1 MADIKISQLP
11 AATTPLSGSEQI
23 PLVQGSVTKR
33 ATVADISPSQ
43 TLQTVTTNGATTTVN
58 SNFNGAN
65 IGTFSSVPAVTST
78 GTTVGFANSTNAAV
92 LVVDAWRGTS
102 NNNIN
107 LGASGYNW
115 NNVYGTTFN
124 VGSGTANMTASGN
137 NLVLNAVAA
146 AVAGIGF
153 APATTNLYYLG
164 GSTLKWKSLYLSDG
178 DINWN
183 TYAIPAPTGSVV
195 TFLRN
200 DGTWATPAS
209 SGTVTSV
216 ATGTGLTGGPITT
229 TGTVALANT
238 AVTAGSYT
246 AANITVDAQ
255 GRLTAAASGSS
266 GTVTSVSVVTANGL
280 AGTVATS
287 TSTPAITLTTS
298 VTGVLKGDGTA
309 ISAATAGTD
318 YIVPGGAL
326 GTPSSG
332 TLTNTTGLPLTTGVT
347 GILPIANGGSGT
359 ATPSIVAGTNVT
371 VSGTWPNQTV
381 NSTASSS
388 GTVTSV
394 AATVPSVFS
403 ISGSPIT
410 TSGTLA
416 ITYSGTA
423 LPVANGGTGVT
434 TSTGTGNVVLST
446 SPTLV
451 TPLLGTPT
459 SGVATNLTGLPLTTG
474 VTGTLP
480 VANGGTGITTPSIV
494 AGTNVTVSGTW
505 PNQTI
510 NSTASGTGDVVGPAS
525 ATDNAITR
533 FDLTT
538 GKLIQNSLVTV
549 ADDGAITAPQVGSM
563 IPFYYANQA
572 AFPAA
577 STSHG
582 ALAHSHADG
591 AMFFAHGAVW
601 VRMLD
606 NGGPLGTPASGT
618 ATNITGLP
626 LSTGVTGTLP
636 VVNGGTGTTTPSIV
650 AGTNVTVSGTWPN
663 QTVNSTASGS
673 GTVTS
678 VAATVPS
685 VFSIS
690 GSPITT
696 SGTLAI
702 TYSGTALP
710 VANGGTGVTTSTGTG
725 DNVLS
730 TSPTLVTP
738 ILGTPT
744 SGTLTNATGLPLS
757 TGVTGNLPVTNL
769 NSGTSASSST
779 FWRGDGVWATV
790 SGGGATPIVENENT
804 ISANRTIT
812 VGSNGISV
820 GYMTINTGVSVTVQ
834 PNQRWVVL

>member
-1 MADIKISQLP
+1 MAKITFESALGGVADLVGPATATTVTLNLP
-11 AATTPLSGSEQI
+11 ATSGNI
-23 PLVQGSVTKR
+23 VGTGSTGV
-33 ATVADISPSQ
+33 
-43 TLQTVTTNGATTTVN
+43 VTTAMISGQIAVAQ
-58 SNFNGAN
+58 G
-65 IGTFSSVPAVTST
+65 GTGVATST
-78 GTTVGFANSTNAAV
+78 GTGSVVLNTSPTLITPALGTPASGVLTNATGLPLTTAV
-92 LVVDAWRGTS
+92 TGILPVANG
-102 NNNIN
+102 
-107 LGASGYNW
+107 
-115 NNVYGTTFN
+115 
-124 VGSGTANMTASGN
+124 GSGIATPAIVAGTNVTVSGSWPNQTINSTASG
-137 NLVLNAVAA
+137 
-146 AVAGIGF
+146 
-153 APATTNLYYLG
+153 
-164 GSTLKWKSLYLSDG
+164 
-178 DINWN
+178 
-183 TYAIPAPTGSVV
+183 
-195 TFLRN
+195 
-200 DGTWATPAS
+200 

-255 GRLTAAASGSS
+255 GRLTAAASGSA
-266 GTVTSVSVVTANGL
+266 GTVTSVSVVSANGL
-280 AGTVATS
+280 AGTVATA
-287 TSTPAITLTTS
+287 TSTPSITLSTS
-298 VTGVLKGDGTA
+298 ITGVLKGNGTA

-318 YIVPGGAL
+318 YLAPSGAL
-326 GTPSSG
+326 GTPASG
-332 TLTNTTGLPLTTGVT
+332 TLTNT
-347 GILPIANGGSGT
+347 
-359 ATPSIVAGTNVT
+359 
-371 VSGTWPNQTV
+371 
-381 NSTASSS
+381 
-388 GTVTSV
+388 
-394 AATVPSVFS
+394 
-403 ISGSPIT
+403 
-410 TSGTLA
+410 
-416 ITYSGTA
+416 
-423 LPVANGGTGVT
+423 
-434 TSTGTGNVVLST
+434 
-446 SPTLV
+446 
-451 TPLLGTPT
+451 
-459 SGVATNLTGLPLTTG
+459 TGLPLTTG

-480 VANGGTGITTPSIV
+480 VANGGTGTTTPSIV

-525 ATDNAITR
+525 ATDNAISR

-538 GKLIQNSLVTV
+538 GKIIQNSLVTV

-582 ALAHSHADG
+582 AVAHSHADG
-591 AMFFAHGAVW
+591 AMFFAHGGVW

-636 VVNGGTGTTTPSIV
+636 VANGGTGTTTPSIV
-650 AGTNVTVSGTWPN
+650 AGTNVTVSGTWPNQTINSTASSSGTVTSVDVSGGTTGLTTSGGPITTSGTVTLAGTLAVANGGTGTTTPSIVAGTNVTVTGTWPN

-710 VANGGTGVTTSTGTG
+710 VVNGGTGVTTSTGTG
-725 DNVLS
+725 DTVLS

-744 SGTLTNATGLPLS
+744 SGTLTNATGLPLT

-812 VGSNGISV
+812 VGSNGMSV
-820 GYMTINTGVSVTVQ
+820 GYMTVNTGVSVTVQ
-834 PNQRWVVL
+834 PNQRWVIL

>member
-1 MADIKISQLP
+1 MGKITFESALGGVADLVGPATATTVTLNLP
-11 AATTPLSGSEQI
+11 ATSGNI
-23 PLVQGSVTKR
+23 VGTGSTGV
-33 ATVADISPSQ
+33 
-43 TLQTVTTNGATTTVN
+43 VTTAMISGQIAVAQ
-58 SNFNGAN
+58 G
-65 IGTFSSVPAVTST
+65 GTGVATST
-78 GTTVGFANSTNAAV
+78 GTGSVVLNTSPTLITPALGTPASGVLTNATGLPLTTAV
-92 LVVDAWRGTS
+92 TGILPVANG
-102 NNNIN
+102 
-107 LGASGYNW
+107 
-115 NNVYGTTFN
+115 
-124 VGSGTANMTASGN
+124 GSGTATPAIVAGTNVTVSGSWPNQTVNATASG
-137 NLVLNAVAA
+137 
-146 AVAGIGF
+146 
-153 APATTNLYYLG
+153 
-164 GSTLKWKSLYLSDG
+164 
-178 DINWN
+178 
-183 TYAIPAPTGSVV
+183 
-195 TFLRN
+195 
-200 DGTWATPAS
+200 

-255 GRLTAAASGSS
+255 GRLTAAANGSA
-266 GTVTSVSVVTANGL
+266 GTVTSVSVVSANGL
-280 AGTVATS
+280 AGTVATA
-287 TSTPAITLTTS
+287 TTTPVITLSTS
-298 VTGVLKGDGTA
+298 VTGVLKGNGTE

-318 YIVPGGAL
+318 YLAPGGAL
-326 GTPSSG
+326 GTPASG
-332 TLTNTTGLPLTTGVT
+332 TLTNT
-347 GILPIANGGSGT
+347 
-359 ATPSIVAGTNVT
+359 
-371 VSGTWPNQTV
+371 
-381 NSTASSS
+381 
-388 GTVTSV
+388 
-394 AATVPSVFS
+394 
-403 ISGSPIT
+403 
-410 TSGTLA
+410 
-416 ITYSGTA
+416 
-423 LPVANGGTGVT
+423 
-434 TSTGTGNVVLST
+434 
-446 SPTLV
+446 
-451 TPLLGTPT
+451 
-459 SGVATNLTGLPLTTG
+459 TGLPLTTG

-480 VANGGTGITTPSIV
+480 VANGGSGTTTPSIV

-572 AFPAA
+572 GFPSA

-591 AMFFAHGAVW
+591 AMYFAHGGVW

-636 VVNGGTGTTTPSIV
+636 VANGGTGTTTPSIV

-663 QTVNSTASGS
+663 QTINAAGVGL

-710 VANGGTGVTTSTGTG
+710 VVNGGTGVTTSTGTG

-744 SGTLTNATGLPLS
+744 SGTLTNATGLPLT

-769 NSGTSASSST
+769 NSGTSASAST
-779 FWRGDGVWATV
+779 FWRGDATWATV

-812 VGSNGISV
+812 VGSNGMSV
-820 GYMTINTGVSVTVQ
+820 GYMTVNTGVSVTVQ

>member
-1 MADIKISQLP
+1 MGKITFESSLGGVADLVGPATATTVTLNLP
-11 AATTPLSGSEQI
+11 ATSGNI
-23 PLVQGSVTKR
+23 VGTGSTGV
-33 ATVADISPSQ
+33 
-43 TLQTVTTNGATTTVN
+43 VTTAMISGQIAVAQ
-58 SNFNGAN
+58 G
-65 IGTFSSVPAVTST
+65 GTGVATST
-78 GTTVGFANSTNAAV
+78 GTGSVVLNTSPTLITPALGTPASGILTNATGLPLTTAV
-92 LVVDAWRGTS
+92 TGILPVANG
-102 NNNIN
+102 
-107 LGASGYNW
+107 
-115 NNVYGTTFN
+115 
-124 VGSGTANMTASGN
+124 GSGTATPAIVAGTNVTVSGTWPNQTINSTASG
-137 NLVLNAVAA
+137 
-146 AVAGIGF
+146 
-153 APATTNLYYLG
+153 
-164 GSTLKWKSLYLSDG
+164 
-178 DINWN
+178 
-183 TYAIPAPTGSVV
+183 
-195 TFLRN
+195 
-200 DGTWATPAS
+200 

-229 TGTVALANT
+229 SGTVALANT

-255 GRLTAAASGSS
+255 GRLTAAANGSAGG
-266 GTVTSVSVVTANGL
+266 GTVTSVSLVSANGL
-280 AGTVATS
+280 AGTVATA
-287 TSTPAITLTTS
+287 TSTPAITLSTS
-298 VTGVLKGDGTA
+298 VTGVLKGNGTA

-318 YIVPGGAL
+318 YLAPGGAL
-326 GTPSSG
+326 GTPASG
-332 TLTNTTGLPLTTGVT
+332 TLTNT
-347 GILPIANGGSGT
+347 
-359 ATPSIVAGTNVT
+359 
-371 VSGTWPNQTV
+371 
-381 NSTASSS
+381 
-388 GTVTSV
+388 
-394 AATVPSVFS
+394 
-403 ISGSPIT
+403 
-410 TSGTLA
+410 
-416 ITYSGTA
+416 
-423 LPVANGGTGVT
+423 
-434 TSTGTGNVVLST
+434 
-446 SPTLV
+446 
-451 TPLLGTPT
+451 
-459 SGVATNLTGLPLTTG
+459 TGLPLTTG

-480 VANGGTGITTPSIV
+480 VANGGTGTTTPSLV

-538 GKLIQNSLVTV
+538 GKFIQNSLVTV

-591 AMFFAHGAVW
+591 AMYFAHGGVW

-636 VVNGGTGTTTPSIV
+636 V
-650 AGTNVTVSGTWPN
+650 
-663 QTVNSTASGS
+663 
-673 GTVTS
+673 
-678 VAATVPS
+678 
-685 VFSIS
+685 
-690 GSPITT
+690 
-696 SGTLAI
+696 L
-702 TYSGTALP
+702 
-710 VANGGTGVTTSTGTG
+710 NGGTGVTTSTGTG
-725 DNVLS
+725 NTVLS

-769 NSGTSASSST
+769 NSGTSASAST

-812 VGSNGISV
+812 VGSNGMSV
-820 GYMTINTGVSVTVQ
+820 GYMTLNTSASVTVQ
-834 PNQRWVVL
+834 QNQRWIVF

>member
-1 MADIKISQLP
+1 MGKITFESALGGVADLVGPATATTVTLNLP
-11 AATTPLSGSEQI
+11 ATSGNI
-23 PLVQGSVTKR
+23 VGTGSTGV
-33 ATVADISPSQ
+33 
-43 TLQTVTTNGATTTVN
+43 VTTAMISGQIAVAQ
-58 SNFNGAN
+58 G
-65 IGTFSSVPAVTST
+65 GTGVATST
-78 GTTVGFANSTNAAV
+78 GTGSVVLNTSPTLITPALGTPASGVLTNATGLPLTTAV
-92 LVVDAWRGTS
+92 TGILPIANG
-102 NNNIN
+102 
-107 LGASGYNW
+107 
-115 NNVYGTTFN
+115 
-124 VGSGTANMTASGN
+124 GSGTATPAIVAGTNVTVSGTWPNQTVNATASG
-137 NLVLNAVAA
+137 
-146 AVAGIGF
+146 
-153 APATTNLYYLG
+153 
-164 GSTLKWKSLYLSDG
+164 
-178 DINWN
+178 
-183 TYAIPAPTGSVV
+183 
-195 TFLRN
+195 
-200 DGTWATPAS
+200 
-209 SGTVTSV
+209 
-216 ATGTGLTGGPITT
+216 
-229 TGTVALANT
+229 
-238 AVTAGSYT
+238 
-246 AANITVDAQ
+246 
-255 GRLTAAASGSS
+255 S
-266 GTVTSVSVVTANGL
+266 GTVTSVSVVSANGL
-280 AGTVATS
+280 AGTVATA
-287 TSTPAITLTTS
+287 TSTPAITLSTS
-298 VTGVLKGDGTA
+298 ITGVLKGNGTA

-318 YIVPGGAL
+318 YLAPGGAL
-326 GTPSSG
+326 GTPASG

-347 GILPIANGGSGT
+347 GTLPIANGGTGT
-359 ATPSIVAGTNVT
+359 TTPSIVAGTNVT

-381 NSTASSS
+381 NSTAS
-388 GTVTSV
+388 
-394 AATVPSVFS
+394 
-403 ISGSPIT
+403 
-410 TSGTLA
+410 
-416 ITYSGTA
+416 
-423 LPVANGGTGVT
+423 
-434 TSTGTGNVVLST
+434 
-446 SPTLV
+446 
-451 TPLLGTPT
+451 
-459 SGVATNLTGLPLTTG
+459 
-474 VTGTLP
+474 
-480 VANGGTGITTPSIV
+480 
-494 AGTNVTVSGTW
+494 
-505 PNQTI
+505 
-510 NSTASGTGDVVGPAS
+510 GTGDVVGPAS

-533 FDLTT
+533 FDTTT

-582 ALAHSHADG
+582 AVAHSHADG
-591 AMFFAHGAVW
+591 AMFFAHGGVW

-636 VVNGGTGTTTPSIV
+636 VANGGTGTTTPSIV

-663 QTVNSTASGS
+663 QTINSTASGS

-710 VANGGTGVTTSTGTG
+710 VVNGGTGVTTSTGTG
-725 DNVLS
+725 DTVLS

-744 SGTLTNATGLPLS
+744 SGTLTNATGLPLT

-812 VGSNGISV
+812 VGSNGMSV
-820 GYMTINTGVSVTVQ
+820 GYMTVNTGVSVTVQ
-834 PNQRWVVL
+834 PNQRWAVL

>member
-1 MADIKISQLP
+1 MGKNTFESALGGVADLVGPATATTVTLNLP
-11 AATTPLSGSEQI
+11 ATSGNI
-23 PLVQGSVTKR
+23 VGTGSTGV
-33 ATVADISPSQ
+33 
-43 TLQTVTTNGATTTVN
+43 VTTAMISGQIAVAQ
-58 SNFNGAN
+58 G
-65 IGTFSSVPAVTST
+65 GTGVATST
-78 GTTVGFANSTNAAV
+78 GTGSVVLNTSPTLITPALGTPASGVLTNATGLPLTTAV
-92 LVVDAWRGTS
+92 TGILPVANG
-102 NNNIN
+102 
-107 LGASGYNW
+107 
-115 NNVYGTTFN
+115 
-124 VGSGTANMTASGN
+124 GSGTATPAIVAGTNVTVSGSWPNQTINSTASG
-137 NLVLNAVAA
+137 
-146 AVAGIGF
+146 
-153 APATTNLYYLG
+153 
-164 GSTLKWKSLYLSDG
+164 
-178 DINWN
+178 
-183 TYAIPAPTGSVV
+183 
-195 TFLRN
+195 
-200 DGTWATPAS
+200 

-229 TGTVALANT
+229 SGTVALANT
-238 AVTAGSYT
+238 AVTAGTYT
-246 AANITVDAQ
+246 AANITVDSQ
-255 GRLTAAASGSS
+255 GRLTAAANGSA
-266 GTVTSVSVVTANGL
+266 GTVTSVSVVSANGL
-280 AGTVATS
+280 AGTVATA
-287 TSTPAITLTTS
+287 TSTPAITLSTS
-298 VTGVLKGDGTA
+298 VTGVLKGNGTA

-318 YIVPGGAL
+318 YLAPGGAL
-326 GTPSSG
+326 GTPASG
-332 TLTNTTGLPLTTGVT
+332 TLTNT
-347 GILPIANGGSGT
+347 
-359 ATPSIVAGTNVT
+359 
-371 VSGTWPNQTV
+371 
-381 NSTASSS
+381 
-388 GTVTSV
+388 
-394 AATVPSVFS
+394 
-403 ISGSPIT
+403 
-410 TSGTLA
+410 
-416 ITYSGTA
+416 
-423 LPVANGGTGVT
+423 
-434 TSTGTGNVVLST
+434 
-446 SPTLV
+446 
-451 TPLLGTPT
+451 
-459 SGVATNLTGLPLTTG
+459 TGLPLTTG

-480 VANGGTGITTPSIV
+480 VANGGTGTTTPSIV

-510 NSTASGTGDVVGPAS
+510 NSSGTGDVVGPAS
-525 ATDNAITR
+525 ATDNAIAR

-563 IPFYYANQA
+563 IPFYYSNQA

-591 AMFFAHGAVW
+591 AMFFAHGGVW

-606 NGGPLGTPASGT
+606 TGGPLGTPASGT

-636 VVNGGTGTTTPSIV
+636 VANGGTGTTTPSIVGGTNVTVSGTWPNQTINSTASSSGTVTSVDVSGGTTGLTTSGGPITTSGTVTLAGTLAVANGGTGTTTPSIV
-650 AGTNVTVSGTWPN
+650 AGTNVTVTGTWPN

-710 VANGGTGVTTSTGTG
+710 IVNGGTGVTTSTGTG
-725 DNVLS
+725 NTVLS

-744 SGTLTNATGLPLS
+744 SGTLTNATGLPLT

-769 NSGTSASSST
+769 NAGTSASSST

-812 VGSNGISV
+812 VGSNGMSV
-820 GYMTINTGVSVTVQ
+820 GYMTVNTGVSVTVQ

>member
-1 MADIKISQLP
+1 MGKITFESALGGVADLVGPATATTVTLNLP
-11 AATTPLSGSEQI
+11 ATSGNI
-23 PLVQGSVTKR
+23 VGTGSTGV
-33 ATVADISPSQ
+33 
-43 TLQTVTTNGATTTVN
+43 VTTAMISGQIAVAQ
-58 SNFNGAN
+58 G
-65 IGTFSSVPAVTST
+65 GTGVATST
-78 GTTVGFANSTNAAV
+78 GTGSVVLNTSPTLITPALGTPASGVLTNATGLPLTTAV
-92 LVVDAWRGTS
+92 TGILPVANG
-102 NNNIN
+102 
-107 LGASGYNW
+107 
-115 NNVYGTTFN
+115 
-124 VGSGTANMTASGN
+124 GSGTATPAIVAGTNVTVSGSWPNQTVNATASG
-137 NLVLNAVAA
+137 
-146 AVAGIGF
+146 
-153 APATTNLYYLG
+153 
-164 GSTLKWKSLYLSDG
+164 
-178 DINWN
+178 
-183 TYAIPAPTGSVV
+183 
-195 TFLRN
+195 
-200 DGTWATPAS
+200 

-229 TGTVALANT
+229 SGTVALANT
-238 AVTAGSYT
+238 AVIAGSYT

-255 GRLTAAASGSS
+255 GRLTAAASGSAGG
-266 GTVTSVSVVTANGL
+266 GTVTSVSVVSANGL
-280 AGTVATS
+280 AGTVATA
-287 TSTPAITLTTS
+287 TSTPAITLSTS
-298 VTGVLKGDGTA
+298 VTGVLKGNGTA
-309 ISAATAGTD
+309 ISAAIAGTD
-318 YIVPGGAL
+318 YLAPGGAL
-326 GTPSSG
+326 GTPASG
-332 TLTNTTGLPLTTGVT
+332 TLTNT
-347 GILPIANGGSGT
+347 
-359 ATPSIVAGTNVT
+359 
-371 VSGTWPNQTV
+371 
-381 NSTASSS
+381 
-388 GTVTSV
+388 
-394 AATVPSVFS
+394 
-403 ISGSPIT
+403 
-410 TSGTLA
+410 
-416 ITYSGTA
+416 
-423 LPVANGGTGVT
+423 
-434 TSTGTGNVVLST
+434 
-446 SPTLV
+446 
-451 TPLLGTPT
+451 
-459 SGVATNLTGLPLTTG
+459 TGLPLTTG

-480 VANGGTGITTPSIV
+480 VANGGTGTTTPSIV

-525 ATDNAITR
+525 ATDNAISR
-533 FDLTT
+533 FDTTT

-582 ALAHSHADG
+582 AVAHSHADG
-591 AMFFAHGAVW
+591 AMFFAHGGVW

-650 AGTNVTVSGTWPN
+650 AGTNITVTGTWPN

-710 VANGGTGVTTSTGTG
+710 VVNGGTGVTTSTGTG
-725 DNVLS
+725 DTVLS

-744 SGTLTNATGLPLS
+744 SGTLTNATGLPLT

-812 VGSNGISV
+812 VGSNGMSV
-820 GYMTINTGVSVTVQ
+820 GYMTVNTGVSVTVQ
-834 PNQRWVVL
+834 PNQRWAVL

>member
-1 MADIKISQLP
+1 MGKITFESSLGGVADLVGP
-11 AATTPLSGSEQI
+11 ATATTVTLNLPSTSGSI
-23 PLVQGSVTKR
+23 VGTGSTGV
-33 ATVADISPSQ
+33 
-43 TLQTVTTNGATTTVN
+43 VTTAMISGQIAVAQ
-58 SNFNGAN
+58 G
-65 IGTFSSVPAVTST
+65 GTGVATST
-78 GTTVGFANSTNAAV
+78 GTGSVVLNTSPTLVTPALGTPASGVLTNATGLPLTTAV
-92 LVVDAWRGTS
+92 TGILPIANG
-102 NNNIN
+102 
-107 LGASGYNW
+107 
-115 NNVYGTTFN
+115 
-124 VGSGTANMTASGN
+124 GSGTATPAIVAGTNVTVSGSWPNQTVNATASG
-137 NLVLNAVAA
+137 
-146 AVAGIGF
+146 
-153 APATTNLYYLG
+153 
-164 GSTLKWKSLYLSDG
+164 
-178 DINWN
+178 
-183 TYAIPAPTGSVV
+183 
-195 TFLRN
+195 
-200 DGTWATPAS
+200 

-229 TGTVALANT
+229 SGTVALANT
-238 AVTAGSYT
+238 AVTAGTYT

-255 GRLTAAASGSS
+255 GRLTAAASGSA
-266 GTVTSVSVVTANGL
+266 GTVTSVSVVSANGL
-280 AGTVATS
+280 AGTVATA
-287 TSTPAITLTTS
+287 TSTPAITLSTS
-298 VTGVLKGDGTA
+298 ITGVLKGNGTA

-318 YIVPGGAL
+318 YLAPGGAL
-326 GTPSSG
+326 GTPASG
-332 TLTNTTGLPLTTGVT
+332 TLTNT
-347 GILPIANGGSGT
+347 
-359 ATPSIVAGTNVT
+359 
-371 VSGTWPNQTV
+371 
-381 NSTASSS
+381 
-388 GTVTSV
+388 
-394 AATVPSVFS
+394 
-403 ISGSPIT
+403 
-410 TSGTLA
+410 
-416 ITYSGTA
+416 
-423 LPVANGGTGVT
+423 
-434 TSTGTGNVVLST
+434 
-446 SPTLV
+446 
-451 TPLLGTPT
+451 
-459 SGVATNLTGLPLTTG
+459 TGLPLTTG

-480 VANGGTGITTPSIV
+480 VANGGTGTTTPSLV

-505 PNQTI
+505 PNQTV

-591 AMFFAHGAVW
+591 AMFFAHGGVW

-636 VVNGGTGTTTPSIV
+636 VANGGTGTTTPSIV

-710 VANGGTGVTTSTGTG
+710 VVNGGTGVTTSTGTG

-769 NSGTSASSST
+769 NSGTSASAST
-779 FWRGDGVWATV
+779 FWRGDATWATV

-812 VGSNGISV
+812 VGSNGMSV
-820 GYMTINTGVSVTVQ
+820 GYMTVNTGVSVTVQ
-834 PNQRWVVL
+834 PNQRWIVL

>member
-1 MADIKISQLP
+1 MGKITFESALGGTADLVGPATATTVTLNLP
-11 AATTPLSGSEQI
+11 ATSGNIVGTGSTGVVTSAMISGQI
-23 PLVQGSVTKR
+23 AVAQGGTG
-33 ATVADISPSQ
+33 VA
-43 TLQTVTTNGATTTVN
+43 
-58 SNFNGAN
+58 
-65 IGTFSSVPAVTST
+65 TST
-78 GTTVGFANSTNAAV
+78 GTGSVVLNTSPTLITPALGTPASGVLTNATGLPLTTAV
-92 LVVDAWRGTS
+92 TGILPVANG
-102 NNNIN
+102 
-107 LGASGYNW
+107 
-115 NNVYGTTFN
+115 
-124 VGSGTANMTASGN
+124 GSGTATPAIVAGTNVTVSGAWPNQTINSTASG
-137 NLVLNAVAA
+137 
-146 AVAGIGF
+146 
-153 APATTNLYYLG
+153 
-164 GSTLKWKSLYLSDG
+164 
-178 DINWN
+178 
-183 TYAIPAPTGSVV
+183 
-195 TFLRN
+195 
-200 DGTWATPAS
+200 

-229 TGTVALANT
+229 SGTVALANT
-238 AVTAGSYT
+238 AVTAGTYT

-255 GRLTAAASGSS
+255 GRLTAAASGSA
-266 GTVTSVSVVTANGL
+266 GTVTSVSVVSANGL
-280 AGTVATS
+280 AGTVATA
-287 TSTPAITLTTS
+287 TSTPAITLSTS
-298 VTGVLKGDGTA
+298 ITGVLKGNGTA

-318 YIVPGGAL
+318 YLAPGGAL
-326 GTPSSG
+326 GTPASG
-332 TLTNTTGLPLTTGVT
+332 TLTNT
-347 GILPIANGGSGT
+347 
-359 ATPSIVAGTNVT
+359 
-371 VSGTWPNQTV
+371 
-381 NSTASSS
+381 
-388 GTVTSV
+388 
-394 AATVPSVFS
+394 
-403 ISGSPIT
+403 
-410 TSGTLA
+410 
-416 ITYSGTA
+416 
-423 LPVANGGTGVT
+423 
-434 TSTGTGNVVLST
+434 
-446 SPTLV
+446 
-451 TPLLGTPT
+451 
-459 SGVATNLTGLPLTTG
+459 TGLPLTTG

-480 VANGGTGITTPSIV
+480 VANGGSGTTTPSIV

-533 FDLTT
+533 FDLAT

-549 ADDGAITAPQVGSM
+549 GDDGAITAPQVGSM

-582 ALAHSHADG
+582 AVAHSHADG
-591 AMFFAHGAVW
+591 AMYFAHGGVW

-606 NGGPLGTPASGT
+606 TGGPLGTPASGT

-636 VVNGGTGTTTPSIV
+636 VANGGTGTTTPSIV
-650 AGTNVTVSGTWPN
+650 AGTNVTVSGTWPNQTINSTASSSGTVTSVDVSGGTTGLTTSGGPITTSGTVTLAGTLAVANGGTGTTTPSIVAGTNVTVTGTWPN

-710 VANGGTGVTTSTGTG
+710 VVNGGTGVTTSTGTG

-730 TSPTLVTP
+730 TSPTLITP

-744 SGTLTNATGLPLS
+744 SGTLTNATGLPLT

-812 VGSNGISV
+812 VGSNGMSV
-820 GYMTINTGVSVTVQ
+820 GYMTVNTGVSVTVQ
-834 PNQRWVVL
+834 PNQRWAVL

>member
-1 MADIKISQLP
+1 MAKITFESALGGVADLVGPATATTVTLNLP
-11 AATTPLSGSEQI
+11 ATSGNI
-23 PLVQGSVTKR
+23 VGTGSTGV
-33 ATVADISPSQ
+33 
-43 TLQTVTTNGATTTVN
+43 VTTAMISGQIAVAQ
-58 SNFNGAN
+58 G
-65 IGTFSSVPAVTST
+65 GTGVATST
-78 GTTVGFANSTNAAV
+78 GTGSVVLNTSPTLITPALGTPASGVLTNATGLPLTTAV
-92 LVVDAWRGTS
+92 TGILPVANG
-102 NNNIN
+102 
-107 LGASGYNW
+107 
-115 NNVYGTTFN
+115 
-124 VGSGTANMTASGN
+124 GSGTATPAIVAGTNVTVSGSWPNQTINSTASG
-137 NLVLNAVAA
+137 
-146 AVAGIGF
+146 
-153 APATTNLYYLG
+153 
-164 GSTLKWKSLYLSDG
+164 
-178 DINWN
+178 
-183 TYAIPAPTGSVV
+183 
-195 TFLRN
+195 
-200 DGTWATPAS
+200 

-255 GRLTAAASGSS
+255 GRLTAAASGSA
-266 GTVTSVSVVTANGL
+266 GTVTSVSVVSANGL
-280 AGTVATS
+280 AGTVATA
-287 TSTPAITLTTS
+287 TSTPSITLSTS
-298 VTGVLKGDGTA
+298 ITGVLKGNGTA

-318 YIVPGGAL
+318 YLAPSGAL
-326 GTPSSG
+326 GTPASG
-332 TLTNTTGLPLTTGVT
+332 TLTNT
-347 GILPIANGGSGT
+347 
-359 ATPSIVAGTNVT
+359 
-371 VSGTWPNQTV
+371 
-381 NSTASSS
+381 
-388 GTVTSV
+388 
-394 AATVPSVFS
+394 
-403 ISGSPIT
+403 
-410 TSGTLA
+410 
-416 ITYSGTA
+416 
-423 LPVANGGTGVT
+423 
-434 TSTGTGNVVLST
+434 
-446 SPTLV
+446 
-451 TPLLGTPT
+451 
-459 SGVATNLTGLPLTTG
+459 TGLPLTTG

-480 VANGGTGITTPSIV
+480 VANGGTGTTTPSIV

-525 ATDNAITR
+525 ATDNAISR

-538 GKLIQNSLVTV
+538 GKIIQNSLVTV

-582 ALAHSHADG
+582 AVAHSHADG
-591 AMFFAHGAVW
+591 AMFFAHGGVW

-636 VVNGGTGTTTPSIV
+636 VANGGTGTTTPSIV
-650 AGTNVTVSGTWPN
+650 AGTNVTVSGTWPNQTINSTASSSGTVTSVDVSGGTTGLTTSGGPITTSGTVTLAGTLAVANGGTGTTTPSIVAGTNVTVTGTWPN

-710 VANGGTGVTTSTGTG
+710 VVNGGTGVTTSTGTG
-725 DNVLS
+725 DTVLS

-744 SGTLTNATGLPLS
+744 SGTLTNATGLPLT

-812 VGSNGISV
+812 VGSNGMSV
-820 GYMTINTGVSVTVQ
+820 GYMTVNTGVSVTVQ
-834 PNQRWVVL
+834 PNQRWVIL

>member
-1 MADIKISQLP
+1 MGKITFESSLGGVADLVGP
-11 AATTPLSGSEQI
+11 ATATTVTLNLPSTSGSI
-23 PLVQGSVTKR
+23 VGTGSTGV
-33 ATVADISPSQ
+33 
-43 TLQTVTTNGATTTVN
+43 VTTAMISGQIAVAQ
-58 SNFNGAN
+58 G
-65 IGTFSSVPAVTST
+65 GTGVATST
-78 GTTVGFANSTNAAV
+78 GTGSVVLNTSPTLVTPALGTPASGVLTNATGLPLTTAV
-92 LVVDAWRGTS
+92 TGILPVANG
-102 NNNIN
+102 
-107 LGASGYNW
+107 
-115 NNVYGTTFN
+115 
-124 VGSGTANMTASGN
+124 GSGTATPAIVAGTNVTVSGTWPNQTVNATASG
-137 NLVLNAVAA
+137 
-146 AVAGIGF
+146 
-153 APATTNLYYLG
+153 
-164 GSTLKWKSLYLSDG
+164 
-178 DINWN
+178 
-183 TYAIPAPTGSVV
+183 
-195 TFLRN
+195 
-200 DGTWATPAS
+200 

-255 GRLTAAASGSS
+255 GRLTAAASGSA
-266 GTVTSVSVVTANGL
+266 GTVTSVSVVSANGL
-280 AGTVATS
+280 AGTVATA
-287 TSTPAITLTTS
+287 TSTPAITLSTS
-298 VTGVLKGDGTA
+298 VTGLLKGNGTA

-318 YIVPGGAL
+318 YLAPGGAL
-326 GTPSSG
+326 GTPASG
-332 TLTNTTGLPLTTGVT
+332 TLTNT
-347 GILPIANGGSGT
+347 
-359 ATPSIVAGTNVT
+359 
-371 VSGTWPNQTV
+371 
-381 NSTASSS
+381 
-388 GTVTSV
+388 
-394 AATVPSVFS
+394 
-403 ISGSPIT
+403 
-410 TSGTLA
+410 
-416 ITYSGTA
+416 
-423 LPVANGGTGVT
+423 
-434 TSTGTGNVVLST
+434 
-446 SPTLV
+446 
-451 TPLLGTPT
+451 
-459 SGVATNLTGLPLTTG
+459 TGLPLTTG

-480 VANGGTGITTPSIV
+480 VANGGTGTTTPSIV

-510 NSTASGTGDVVGPAS
+510 NSTASGTGDVVGPGS

-538 GKLIQNSLVTV
+538 GKLIQNSLVTI

-591 AMFFAHGAVW
+591 AMYFAHGGVW

-636 VVNGGTGTTTPSIV
+636 VANGGTGTTTPSIV
-650 AGTNVTVSGTWPN
+650 AGTNITVSGTWPN
-663 QTVNSTASGS
+663 QTINAAGVGL

-710 VANGGTGVTTSTGTG
+710 VVNGGTGVTTSTGTG

-744 SGTLTNATGLPLS
+744 SGTLTNARVCHYLL
-757 TGVTGNLPVTNL
+757 
-769 NSGTSASSST
+769 ASQAI
-779 FWRGDGVWATV
+779 FRLQ
-790 SGGGATPIVENENT
+790 I
-804 ISANRTIT
+804 
-812 VGSNGISV
+812 
-820 GYMTINTGVSVTVQ
+820 
-834 PNQRWVVL
+834 

>member
-1 MADIKISQLP
+1 MGKITFESALGGVADLVGPATATTVTLNLP
-11 AATTPLSGSEQI
+11 ATSGNI
-23 PLVQGSVTKR
+23 VGTGSTGV
-33 ATVADISPSQ
+33 
-43 TLQTVTTNGATTTVN
+43 VTTAMISGQIAVAQ
-58 SNFNGAN
+58 G
-65 IGTFSSVPAVTST
+65 GTGVATST
-78 GTTVGFANSTNAAV
+78 GTGSVVLNTSPTLITPALGTPASGVLTNATGLLLTTAV
-92 LVVDAWRGTS
+92 TGILPIANG
-102 NNNIN
+102 
-107 LGASGYNW
+107 
-115 NNVYGTTFN
+115 
-124 VGSGTANMTASGN
+124 GSGTATPAIVAGTNVTVSGTWPNQTVNATASG
-137 NLVLNAVAA
+137 
-146 AVAGIGF
+146 
-153 APATTNLYYLG
+153 
-164 GSTLKWKSLYLSDG
+164 
-178 DINWN
+178 
-183 TYAIPAPTGSVV
+183 
-195 TFLRN
+195 
-200 DGTWATPAS
+200 
-209 SGTVTSV
+209 
-216 ATGTGLTGGPITT
+216 
-229 TGTVALANT
+229 
-238 AVTAGSYT
+238 
-246 AANITVDAQ
+246 
-255 GRLTAAASGSS
+255 S
-266 GTVTSVSVVTANGL
+266 GTVTSVSVVSANGL
-280 AGTVATS
+280 AGTVATA
-287 TSTPAITLTTS
+287 TSTPAITLSTS
-298 VTGVLKGDGTA
+298 ITGVLKGNGTA

-318 YIVPGGAL
+318 YLAPGGAL
-326 GTPSSG
+326 GTPASG

-347 GILPIANGGSGT
+347 GTLPIANGGTGT
-359 ATPSIVAGTNVT
+359 TTPSIVAGTNVT

-381 NSTASSS
+381 NSTAS
-388 GTVTSV
+388 
-394 AATVPSVFS
+394 
-403 ISGSPIT
+403 
-410 TSGTLA
+410 
-416 ITYSGTA
+416 
-423 LPVANGGTGVT
+423 
-434 TSTGTGNVVLST
+434 
-446 SPTLV
+446 
-451 TPLLGTPT
+451 
-459 SGVATNLTGLPLTTG
+459 
-474 VTGTLP
+474 
-480 VANGGTGITTPSIV
+480 
-494 AGTNVTVSGTW
+494 
-505 PNQTI
+505 
-510 NSTASGTGDVVGPAS
+510 GTGDVVGPAS

-533 FDLTT
+533 FDTTT

-582 ALAHSHADG
+582 AVAHSHADG
-591 AMFFAHGAVW
+591 AMFFAHGGVW

-636 VVNGGTGTTTPSIV
+636 VANGGTGTTTPSIV

-663 QTVNSTASGS
+663 QTINSTASGS

-710 VANGGTGVTTSTGTG
+710 VVNGGTGVTTSTGTG
-725 DNVLS
+725 DTVLS

-744 SGTLTNATGLPLS
+744 SGTLTNATGLPLT

-812 VGSNGISV
+812 VGSNGMSV
-820 GYMTINTGVSVTVQ
+820 GYMTVNTGVSVTVQ
-834 PNQRWVVL
+834 PNQRWAVL

>member
-1 MADIKISQLP
+1 MGKITFESALGGVADLVGPATATTVTLNLP
-11 AATTPLSGSEQI
+11 ATSGNI
-23 PLVQGSVTKR
+23 VGTGSTGV
-33 ATVADISPSQ
+33 
-43 TLQTVTTNGATTTVN
+43 VTTAMISGQIAVAQ
-58 SNFNGAN
+58 G
-65 IGTFSSVPAVTST
+65 GTGVATST
-78 GTTVGFANSTNAAV
+78 GTGSVVLNTSPTLITPALGTPASGVLTNATGLPLTTAV
-92 LVVDAWRGTS
+92 TGILPVANG
-102 NNNIN
+102 
-107 LGASGYNW
+107 
-115 NNVYGTTFN
+115 
-124 VGSGTANMTASGN
+124 GSGTATPAIVAGTNVTVSGSWPNQTINSTASG
-137 NLVLNAVAA
+137 
-146 AVAGIGF
+146 
-153 APATTNLYYLG
+153 
-164 GSTLKWKSLYLSDG
+164 
-178 DINWN
+178 
-183 TYAIPAPTGSVV
+183 
-195 TFLRN
+195 
-200 DGTWATPAS
+200 

-229 TGTVALANT
+229 SGTVALANT
-238 AVTAGSYT
+238 AVTAGTYT
-246 AANITVDAQ
+246 AANITVDSQ
-255 GRLTAAASGSS
+255 GRLTAAANGSA
-266 GTVTSVSVVTANGL
+266 GTVTSVSVVSANGL
-280 AGTVATS
+280 AGTVATA
-287 TSTPAITLTTS
+287 TSTPAITLSTS
-298 VTGVLKGDGTA
+298 VTGVLKGNGTA

-318 YIVPGGAL
+318 YLAPGGAL
-326 GTPSSG
+326 GTPASG
-332 TLTNTTGLPLTTGVT
+332 TLTNT
-347 GILPIANGGSGT
+347 
-359 ATPSIVAGTNVT
+359 
-371 VSGTWPNQTV
+371 
-381 NSTASSS
+381 
-388 GTVTSV
+388 
-394 AATVPSVFS
+394 
-403 ISGSPIT
+403 
-410 TSGTLA
+410 
-416 ITYSGTA
+416 
-423 LPVANGGTGVT
+423 
-434 TSTGTGNVVLST
+434 
-446 SPTLV
+446 
-451 TPLLGTPT
+451 
-459 SGVATNLTGLPLTTG
+459 TGLPLTTG

-480 VANGGTGITTPSIV
+480 VANGGTGTTTPSIV

-510 NSTASGTGDVVGPAS
+510 NSSGTGDVVGPAS
-525 ATDNAITR
+525 ATDNAIAR

-563 IPFYYANQA
+563 IPFYYSNQA

-591 AMFFAHGAVW
+591 AMFFAHGGVW

-606 NGGPLGTPASGT
+606 TGGPLGTPASGT

-636 VVNGGTGTTTPSIV
+636 VANGGTGTTTPSIVGGTNVTVSGTWPNQTINSTASSSGTVTSVDVSGGTTGLTTSGGPITTSGTVTLAGTLAVANGGTGTTTPSIV
-650 AGTNVTVSGTWPN
+650 AGTNVTVTGTWPN

-710 VANGGTGVTTSTGTG
+710 IVNGGTGVTTSTGTG
-725 DNVLS
+725 NTVLS

-744 SGTLTNATGLPLS
+744 SGTLTNATGLPLT

-769 NSGTSASSST
+769 NAGTSASSST

-812 VGSNGISV
+812 VGSNGMSV
-820 GYMTINTGVSVTVQ
+820 GYMTVNTGVSVTVQ

>member
-1 MADIKISQLP
+1 MAKITFESALGGVADLVGPATATTVTLNLP
-11 AATTPLSGSEQI
+11 ATSGNI
-23 PLVQGSVTKR
+23 VGTGSTGV
-33 ATVADISPSQ
+33 
-43 TLQTVTTNGATTTVN
+43 VTTAMISGQIAVAQ
-58 SNFNGAN
+58 G
-65 IGTFSSVPAVTST
+65 GTGVATST
-78 GTTVGFANSTNAAV
+78 GTGSVVLNTSPTLITPALGTPASGVLTNATGLPLTTAV
-92 LVVDAWRGTS
+92 TGILPVANG
-102 NNNIN
+102 
-107 LGASGYNW
+107 
-115 NNVYGTTFN
+115 
-124 VGSGTANMTASGN
+124 GSGTATPAIVAGTNVTVSGSWPNQTINSTASG
-137 NLVLNAVAA
+137 
-146 AVAGIGF
+146 
-153 APATTNLYYLG
+153 
-164 GSTLKWKSLYLSDG
+164 
-178 DINWN
+178 
-183 TYAIPAPTGSVV
+183 
-195 TFLRN
+195 
-200 DGTWATPAS
+200 

-255 GRLTAAASGSS
+255 GRLTAAASGSA
-266 GTVTSVSVVTANGL
+266 GTVTSVSVVSANGL
-280 AGTVATS
+280 AGTVATA
-287 TSTPAITLTTS
+287 TSTPSITLSTS
-298 VTGVLKGDGTA
+298 ITGVLKGNGTA

-318 YIVPGGAL
+318 YLAPSGAL
-326 GTPSSG
+326 GTPASG
-332 TLTNTTGLPLTTGVT
+332 TLTNT
-347 GILPIANGGSGT
+347 
-359 ATPSIVAGTNVT
+359 
-371 VSGTWPNQTV
+371 
-381 NSTASSS
+381 
-388 GTVTSV
+388 
-394 AATVPSVFS
+394 
-403 ISGSPIT
+403 
-410 TSGTLA
+410 
-416 ITYSGTA
+416 
-423 LPVANGGTGVT
+423 
-434 TSTGTGNVVLST
+434 
-446 SPTLV
+446 
-451 TPLLGTPT
+451 
-459 SGVATNLTGLPLTTG
+459 TGLPLTTG

-480 VANGGTGITTPSIV
+480 VANGGTGTTTPSIV

-525 ATDNAITR
+525 ATDNAISR

-538 GKLIQNSLVTV
+538 GKIIQNSLVTV

-582 ALAHSHADG
+582 AVAHSHADG
-591 AMFFAHGAVW
+591 AMFFAHGGVW

-636 VVNGGTGTTTPSIV
+636 VANGGTGTTTPSIV
-650 AGTNVTVSGTWPN
+650 AGTNVTVSGTWPNQTINSTASSSGTVTSVDVSGGTTGLTTSGRPITTSGTVTLAGTLAVANGGTGTTTPSIVAGTNVTVTGTWPN

-710 VANGGTGVTTSTGTG
+710 VVNGGTGVTTSTGTG
-725 DNVLS
+725 DTVLS

-744 SGTLTNATGLPLS
+744 SGTLTNATGLPLT

-812 VGSNGISV
+812 VGSNGMSV
-820 GYMTINTGVSVTVQ
+820 GYMTVNTGVSVTVQ
-834 PNQRWVVL
+834 PNQRWVIL

>member
-1 MADIKISQLP
+1 MGKITFESSLGGVADLVGPATATTVTLNLP
-11 AATTPLSGSEQI
+11 ATSGNI
-23 PLVQGSVTKR
+23 VGTGSTGV
-33 ATVADISPSQ
+33 
-43 TLQTVTTNGATTTVN
+43 VTTAMISGQIAVAQ
-58 SNFNGAN
+58 G
-65 IGTFSSVPAVTST
+65 GTGVATST
-78 GTTVGFANSTNAAV
+78 GTGSVVLNTSPTLVTPALGTPASGVLTNATGLPLTTAV
-92 LVVDAWRGTS
+92 TGILPVANG
-102 NNNIN
+102 
-107 LGASGYNW
+107 
-115 NNVYGTTFN
+115 
-124 VGSGTANMTASGN
+124 GSGTATPAIVAGTNVTVSGSWPNQTVNATASG
-137 NLVLNAVAA
+137 
-146 AVAGIGF
+146 
-153 APATTNLYYLG
+153 
-164 GSTLKWKSLYLSDG
+164 
-178 DINWN
+178 
-183 TYAIPAPTGSVV
+183 
-195 TFLRN
+195 
-200 DGTWATPAS
+200 

-229 TGTVALANT
+229 SGTVALANT
-238 AVTAGSYT
+238 AVTAGTYT
-246 AANITVDAQ
+246 TANITVDAQ
-255 GRLTAAASGSS
+255 GRLTAAANGSA
-266 GTVTSVSVVTANGL
+266 GTVTSVSVVSANGL
-280 AGTVATS
+280 AGTVATA
-287 TSTPAITLTTS
+287 TSTPAITLSTS
-298 VTGVLKGDGTA
+298 VTGLLKGNGTA

-318 YIVPGGAL
+318 YLAPGGAL
-326 GTPSSG
+326 GTPASG

-347 GILPIANGGSGT
+347 GT
-359 ATPSIVAGTNVT
+359 
-371 VSGTWPNQTV
+371 
-381 NSTASSS
+381 
-388 GTVTSV
+388 
-394 AATVPSVFS
+394 
-403 ISGSPIT
+403 
-410 TSGTLA
+410 
-416 ITYSGTA
+416 
-423 LPVANGGTGVT
+423 LPVGNGGTGT
-434 TSTGTGNVVLST
+434 
-446 SPTLV
+446 
-451 TPLLGTPT
+451 
-459 SGVATNLTGLPLTTG
+459 
-474 VTGTLP
+474 
-480 VANGGTGITTPSIV
+480 TTPSIV
-494 AGTNVTVSGTW
+494 AGTNVTVTGTW

-533 FDLTT
+533 FDTTT

-582 ALAHSHADG
+582 AVAHSHADG
-591 AMFFAHGAVW
+591 AMFFAHGGVW

-636 VVNGGTGTTTPSIV
+636 VANGGTGTTTPSIV
-650 AGTNVTVSGTWPN
+650 AGTNITVTGTWPN
-663 QTVNSTASGS
+663 QTINAAGVGL

-710 VANGGTGVTTSTGTG
+710 VVNGGTGVTTSTGTG
-725 DNVLS
+725 DTVLS
-730 TSPTLVTP
+730 NSPTLVTP

-769 NSGTSASSST
+769 NSGTSASAST
-779 FWRGDGVWATV
+779 FWRGDATWATV

-812 VGSNGISV
+812 VGSNGMSV
-820 GYMTINTGVSVTVQ
+820 GYMTVNTGVSVTVQ
-834 PNQRWVVL
+834 PNQRWAVL

>member
-1 MADIKISQLP
+1 MGKITFESALGGVADLVGPATATTVTLNLP
-11 AATTPLSGSEQI
+11 ATSGNI
-23 PLVQGSVTKR
+23 VGTGSTGV
-33 ATVADISPSQ
+33 
-43 TLQTVTTNGATTTVN
+43 VTTAMISGQIAVAQ
-58 SNFNGAN
+58 G
-65 IGTFSSVPAVTST
+65 GTGVATST
-78 GTTVGFANSTNAAV
+78 GT
-92 LVVDAWRGTS
+92 
-102 NNNIN
+102 
-107 LGASGYNW
+107 
-115 NNVYGTTFN
+115 
-124 VGSGTANMTASGN
+124 
-137 NLVLNAVAA
+137 
-146 AVAGIGF
+146 
-153 APATTNLYYLG
+153 
-164 GSTLKWKSLYLSDG
+164 
-178 DINWN
+178 
-183 TYAIPAPTGSVV
+183 GSVV
-195 TFLRN
+195 LNTSPTLI
-200 DGTWATPAS
+200 TP
-209 SGTVTSV
+209 
-216 ATGTGLTGGPITT
+216 
-229 TGTVALANT
+229 
-238 AVTAGSYT
+238 
-246 AANITVDAQ
+246 
-255 GRLTAAASGSS
+255 
-266 GTVTSVSVVTANGL
+266 
-280 AGTVATS
+280 
-287 TSTPAITLTTS
+287 
-298 VTGVLKGDGTA
+298 
-309 ISAATAGTD
+309 
-318 YIVPGGAL
+318 AL
-326 GTPSSG
+326 GTPASG
-332 TLTNTTGLPLTTGVT
+332 VLTNATGLPLTTAVT

-359 ATPSIVAGTNVT
+359 ATPAIVAGTNVT

-381 NSTASSS
+381 NATASGS

-394 AATVPSVFS
+394 SVVSANGLAGTVATATSTPAITLSTSITGVLKGNGTAISAATAGTDYLAP
-403 ISGSPIT
+403 GGALGTPA
-410 TSGTLA
+410 SGTL
-416 ITYSGTA
+416 
-423 LPVANGGTGVT
+423 
-434 TSTGTGNVVLST
+434 
-446 SPTLV
+446 
-451 TPLLGTPT
+451 
-459 SGVATNLTGLPLTTG
+459 TNTTGLPLTTG

-480 VANGGTGITTPSIV
+480 IANGGTGTTTPSIV
-494 AGTNVTVSGTW
+494 VGTNVTVSGTW
-505 PNQTI
+505 PNQTV

-533 FDLTT
+533 FDTT
-538 GKLIQNSLVTV
+538 TVKLIQNSLVTV

-582 ALAHSHADG
+582 AVAHSHADG
-591 AMFFAHGAVW
+591 AMFFAHGGVW

-636 VVNGGTGTTTPSIV
+636 VANGGTGTTTPSIV

-663 QTVNSTASGS
+663 QTINSTASGS

-710 VANGGTGVTTSTGTG
+710 VVNGGTGVTTSTGTG
-725 DNVLS
+725 DTVLS

-744 SGTLTNATGLPLS
+744 SGTLTNATGLPLT

-812 VGSNGISV
+812 VGSNGMSV
-820 GYMTINTGVSVTVQ
+820 GYMTVNTGVSVTVQ
-834 PNQRWVVL
+834 PNQRWAVL

>member
-1 MADIKISQLP
+1 MAKITFESALGGVADLVGPATATTVTLNLP
-11 AATTPLSGSEQI
+11 ATSGNIVATGSTG
-23 PLVQGSVTKR
+23 V
-33 ATVADISPSQ
+33 
-43 TLQTVTTNGATTTVN
+43 VTTAMISGQIAVAQ
-58 SNFNGAN
+58 G
-65 IGTFSSVPAVTST
+65 GTGVATST
-78 GTTVGFANSTNAAV
+78 GTGSVVLNTSPTLITPALGTPASGVLTNATGLPLTTAV
-92 LVVDAWRGTS
+92 TGILPVANG
-102 NNNIN
+102 
-107 LGASGYNW
+107 
-115 NNVYGTTFN
+115 
-124 VGSGTANMTASGN
+124 GSGTATPAIVAGTNVTVSGSWPNQTINSTASG
-137 NLVLNAVAA
+137 
-146 AVAGIGF
+146 
-153 APATTNLYYLG
+153 
-164 GSTLKWKSLYLSDG
+164 
-178 DINWN
+178 
-183 TYAIPAPTGSVV
+183 
-195 TFLRN
+195 
-200 DGTWATPAS
+200 

-255 GRLTAAASGSS
+255 GRLTAAASGSA
-266 GTVTSVSVVTANGL
+266 GTVTSVSVVSANGL
-280 AGTVATS
+280 AGTVATA
-287 TSTPAITLTTS
+287 TSTPSITLSTS
-298 VTGVLKGDGTA
+298 ITGVLKGNGTA

-318 YIVPGGAL
+318 YLAPSGAL
-326 GTPSSG
+326 GTPASG
-332 TLTNTTGLPLTTGVT
+332 TLTNT
-347 GILPIANGGSGT
+347 
-359 ATPSIVAGTNVT
+359 
-371 VSGTWPNQTV
+371 
-381 NSTASSS
+381 
-388 GTVTSV
+388 
-394 AATVPSVFS
+394 
-403 ISGSPIT
+403 
-410 TSGTLA
+410 
-416 ITYSGTA
+416 
-423 LPVANGGTGVT
+423 
-434 TSTGTGNVVLST
+434 
-446 SPTLV
+446 
-451 TPLLGTPT
+451 
-459 SGVATNLTGLPLTTG
+459 TGLPLTTG

-480 VANGGTGITTPSIV
+480 VANGGTGTTTPSIV

-525 ATDNAITR
+525 ATDNAISR

-538 GKLIQNSLVTV
+538 GKIIQNSLVTV

-582 ALAHSHADG
+582 AVAHSHADG
-591 AMFFAHGAVW
+591 AMFFAHGGVW

-636 VVNGGTGTTTPSIV
+636 VANGGTGTTTPSIV
-650 AGTNVTVSGTWPN
+650 AGTNVTVSGTWPNQTINSTASSSGTVTSVDVSGGTTGLTTSGGPITTSGTVTLAGTLAVANGGTGTTTPSIVAGTNVTVTGTWPN

-710 VANGGTGVTTSTGTG
+710 VVNGGTGVTTSTGTG
-725 DNVLS
+725 DTVLS

-744 SGTLTNATGLPLS
+744 SGTLTNATGLPLT

-812 VGSNGISV
+812 VGSNGMSV
-820 GYMTINTGVSVTVQ
+820 GYMTVNTGVSVTVQ
-834 PNQRWVVL
+834 PNQRWVIL

>member
-1 MADIKISQLP
+1 MGKITFESSLGGVADLVGP
-11 AATTPLSGSEQI
+11 ATATTVTLNLPSTSGSI
-23 PLVQGSVTKR
+23 VGTGSTGV
-33 ATVADISPSQ
+33 
-43 TLQTVTTNGATTTVN
+43 VTTAMISGQIAVAQ
-58 SNFNGAN
+58 G
-65 IGTFSSVPAVTST
+65 GTGVATST
-78 GTTVGFANSTNAAV
+78 GTGSVVLNTSPTLVTPALGTPASGVLTNATGLPLTTAV
-92 LVVDAWRGTS
+92 TGILPVANG
-102 NNNIN
+102 
-107 LGASGYNW
+107 
-115 NNVYGTTFN
+115 
-124 VGSGTANMTASGN
+124 GSGTATPAIVAGTNVTVSGTWPNQTVNATASG
-137 NLVLNAVAA
+137 
-146 AVAGIGF
+146 
-153 APATTNLYYLG
+153 
-164 GSTLKWKSLYLSDG
+164 
-178 DINWN
+178 
-183 TYAIPAPTGSVV
+183 
-195 TFLRN
+195 
-200 DGTWATPAS
+200 

-255 GRLTAAASGSS
+255 GRLTAAASGSA
-266 GTVTSVSVVTANGL
+266 GTVTSVSVVSANGL
-280 AGTVATS
+280 AGTVATA
-287 TSTPAITLTTS
+287 TSTPAITLSTS
-298 VTGVLKGDGTA
+298 VTGLLKGNGTA

-318 YIVPGGAL
+318 YLAPGGAL
-326 GTPSSG
+326 GTPASG
-332 TLTNTTGLPLTTGVT
+332 TLTNT
-347 GILPIANGGSGT
+347 
-359 ATPSIVAGTNVT
+359 
-371 VSGTWPNQTV
+371 
-381 NSTASSS
+381 
-388 GTVTSV
+388 
-394 AATVPSVFS
+394 
-403 ISGSPIT
+403 
-410 TSGTLA
+410 
-416 ITYSGTA
+416 
-423 LPVANGGTGVT
+423 
-434 TSTGTGNVVLST
+434 
-446 SPTLV
+446 
-451 TPLLGTPT
+451 
-459 SGVATNLTGLPLTTG
+459 TGLPLTTG

-480 VANGGTGITTPSIV
+480 VANGGTGTTTPSIV

-510 NSTASGTGDVVGPAS
+510 NSTASGTGDVVGPGS

-538 GKLIQNSLVTV
+538 GKLIQNSLVTI

-591 AMFFAHGAVW
+591 AMYFAHGGVW

-636 VVNGGTGTTTPSIV
+636 VANGGTGTTTPSIV
-650 AGTNVTVSGTWPN
+650 AGTNITVSGTWPN
-663 QTVNSTASGS
+663 QTINAAGVGL

-710 VANGGTGVTTSTGTG
+710 VVNGGTGVTTSTGTG

-744 SGTLTNATGLPLS
+744 SGTLTNATGLPLT

-769 NSGTSASSST
+769 NAGTSASSST

-790 SGGGATPIVENENT
+790 SGGGATSIVENENT

-812 VGSNGISV
+812 VGSNGMSV

-834 PNQRWVVL
+834 PNQRWVIL

>member
-1 MADIKISQLP
+1 MGKITFESSLGGVADLVGPATATTVTLNLP
-11 AATTPLSGSEQI
+11 ATSGNI
-23 PLVQGSVTKR
+23 VGTGSTGV
-33 ATVADISPSQ
+33 
-43 TLQTVTTNGATTTVN
+43 VTTAMISGQIAVAQ
-58 SNFNGAN
+58 G
-65 IGTFSSVPAVTST
+65 GTGVATST
-78 GTTVGFANSTNAAV
+78 GTGSVVLNTSPTLVTPALGTPASGVLTNATGLPLTTAV
-92 LVVDAWRGTS
+92 TGILPVANG
-102 NNNIN
+102 
-107 LGASGYNW
+107 
-115 NNVYGTTFN
+115 
-124 VGSGTANMTASGN
+124 GSGTATPAIVAGTNVTVSGSWPNQTVNATASG
-137 NLVLNAVAA
+137 
-146 AVAGIGF
+146 
-153 APATTNLYYLG
+153 
-164 GSTLKWKSLYLSDG
+164 
-178 DINWN
+178 
-183 TYAIPAPTGSVV
+183 
-195 TFLRN
+195 
-200 DGTWATPAS
+200 

-216 ATGTGLTGGPITT
+216 STGTGLTGGPITT
-229 TGTVALANT
+229 SGTVALANT

-255 GRLTAAASGSS
+255 GRLTAAANGSVGG
-266 GTVTSVSVVTANGL
+266 GTVTSVAVVSANGL
-280 AGTVATS
+280 AGTVATA
-287 TSTPAITLTTS
+287 TSTPAITLSTS
-298 VTGVLKGDGTA
+298 VTGVLKGNGTA

-318 YIVPGGAL
+318 YLAPGGAL
-326 GTPSSG
+326 GTPASG

-347 GILPIANGGSGT
+347 GTLPIANGG
-359 ATPSIVAGTNVT
+359 
-371 VSGTWPNQTV
+371 
-381 NSTASSS
+381 
-388 GTVTSV
+388 
-394 AATVPSVFS
+394 
-403 ISGSPIT
+403 
-410 TSGTLA
+410 
-416 ITYSGTA
+416 
-423 LPVANGGTGVT
+423 
-434 TSTGTGNVVLST
+434 TGT
-446 SPTLV
+446 
-451 TPLLGTPT
+451 
-459 SGVATNLTGLPLTTG
+459 
-474 VTGTLP
+474 
-480 VANGGTGITTPSIV
+480 TTPSIV
-494 AGTNVTVSGTW
+494 AGTNVTISGTW
-505 PNQTI
+505 PNQTV

-533 FDLTT
+533 FDTTT

-572 AFPAA
+572 TFPAA

-591 AMFFAHGAVW
+591 AMFFAHGGVW
-601 VRMLD
+601 VRILD

-636 VVNGGTGTTTPSIV
+636 VANGGTGTTTPSIV

-685 VFSIS
+685 VLSIS

-725 DNVLS
+725 NTVLS

-757 TGVTGNLPVTNL
+757 TGVIGNLPVTNL
-769 NSGTSASSST
+769 NAGTSASSST

-812 VGSNGISV
+812 VGSNGMSV
-820 GYMTINTGVSVTVQ
+820 GYMTVNTGVSVTVQ
-834 PNQRWVVL
+834 PNQRWAVL

>member
-1 MADIKISQLP
+1 MGKITFESSLGGVADLVGPATATTVTLNLP
-11 AATTPLSGSEQI
+11 ATSGNI
-23 PLVQGSVTKR
+23 VGTGSTGV
-33 ATVADISPSQ
+33 
-43 TLQTVTTNGATTTVN
+43 VTTAMILGQIAVAQ
-58 SNFNGAN
+58 G
-65 IGTFSSVPAVTST
+65 GTGVATST
-78 GTTVGFANSTNAAV
+78 GTGSVVLNTSPTLITPALGTPASGILTNATGLPLTTAV
-92 LVVDAWRGTS
+92 TGILPVANG
-102 NNNIN
+102 
-107 LGASGYNW
+107 
-115 NNVYGTTFN
+115 
-124 VGSGTANMTASGN
+124 GSGTATPAIVAGTNVTVSGTWPNQTINSTASG
-137 NLVLNAVAA
+137 
-146 AVAGIGF
+146 
-153 APATTNLYYLG
+153 
-164 GSTLKWKSLYLSDG
+164 
-178 DINWN
+178 
-183 TYAIPAPTGSVV
+183 
-195 TFLRN
+195 
-200 DGTWATPAS
+200 

-229 TGTVALANT
+229 SGTVALANT

-255 GRLTAAASGSS
+255 GRLTAAASGSAGG
-266 GTVTSVSVVTANGL
+266 GTVTSVSVVSANGL
-280 AGTVATS
+280 AGTVATA
-287 TSTPAITLTTS
+287 TSTPAITLSTS
-298 VTGVLKGDGTA
+298 VTGLLKGNGTA

-318 YIVPGGAL
+318 YLVPGGAL
-326 GTPSSG
+326 GTPASG
-332 TLTNTTGLPLTTGVT
+332 TLTNT
-347 GILPIANGGSGT
+347 
-359 ATPSIVAGTNVT
+359 
-371 VSGTWPNQTV
+371 
-381 NSTASSS
+381 
-388 GTVTSV
+388 
-394 AATVPSVFS
+394 
-403 ISGSPIT
+403 
-410 TSGTLA
+410 
-416 ITYSGTA
+416 
-423 LPVANGGTGVT
+423 
-434 TSTGTGNVVLST
+434 
-446 SPTLV
+446 
-451 TPLLGTPT
+451 
-459 SGVATNLTGLPLTTG
+459 TGLPLTTG

-480 VANGGTGITTPSIV
+480 VANGGTGTTTPSLV

-505 PNQTI
+505 PNQTV

-582 ALAHSHADG
+582 AVAHSHADG
-591 AMFFAHGAVW
+591 AMYFAHGGVW

-636 VVNGGTGTTTPSIV
+636 VANGGTGTTTPSIV
-650 AGTNVTVSGTWPN
+650 GGTNVTVSGTWPN
-663 QTVNSTASGS
+663 QTINASGVGL

-710 VANGGTGVTTSTGTG
+710 VVNGGTGVTSSTGTG
-725 DNVLS
+725 NTVLS

-738 ILGTPT
+738 ILGTPA
-744 SGTLTNATGLPLS
+744 SGVMTNVTGLPLT
-757 TGVTGNLPVTNL
+757 TGVTGNLPVSNL
-769 NSGTSASSST
+769 NAGTSASSST

-812 VGSNGISV
+812 AGSNGMSV
-820 GYMTINTGVSVTVQ
+820 GYMTINTGVSVTVEA
-834 PNQRWVVL
+834 NQRWAVL

>member
-1 MADIKISQLP
+1 MGKITFESSLGGVADLVGP
-11 AATTPLSGSEQI
+11 ATATTVTLNLPSTSGSI
-23 PLVQGSVTKR
+23 VGTGSTGV
-33 ATVADISPSQ
+33 
-43 TLQTVTTNGATTTVN
+43 VTTAMISGQIAVAQ
-58 SNFNGAN
+58 G
-65 IGTFSSVPAVTST
+65 GTGVATST
-78 GTTVGFANSTNAAV
+78 GTGSVVLNTSPTLVTPALGTPASGVLTNATGLPLTTAV
-92 LVVDAWRGTS
+92 TGILPVANG
-102 NNNIN
+102 
-107 LGASGYNW
+107 
-115 NNVYGTTFN
+115 
-124 VGSGTANMTASGN
+124 GSGTATPAIVAGTNVTVSGTWPNQTVNATASG
-137 NLVLNAVAA
+137 
-146 AVAGIGF
+146 
-153 APATTNLYYLG
+153 
-164 GSTLKWKSLYLSDG
+164 
-178 DINWN
+178 
-183 TYAIPAPTGSVV
+183 
-195 TFLRN
+195 
-200 DGTWATPAS
+200 

-255 GRLTAAASGSS
+255 GRLTAAASGSA
-266 GTVTSVSVVTANGL
+266 GTVTSVSVVSANGL
-280 AGTVATS
+280 AGTVATA
-287 TSTPAITLTTS
+287 TSTPAITLSTS
-298 VTGVLKGDGTA
+298 VTGLLKGNGTA

-318 YIVPGGAL
+318 YLAPGGAL
-326 GTPSSG
+326 GTPASG
-332 TLTNTTGLPLTTGVT
+332 TLTNT
-347 GILPIANGGSGT
+347 
-359 ATPSIVAGTNVT
+359 
-371 VSGTWPNQTV
+371 
-381 NSTASSS
+381 
-388 GTVTSV
+388 
-394 AATVPSVFS
+394 
-403 ISGSPIT
+403 
-410 TSGTLA
+410 
-416 ITYSGTA
+416 
-423 LPVANGGTGVT
+423 
-434 TSTGTGNVVLST
+434 
-446 SPTLV
+446 
-451 TPLLGTPT
+451 
-459 SGVATNLTGLPLTTG
+459 TGLPLTTG

-480 VANGGTGITTPSIV
+480 VANGGTGTTTPSIV

-510 NSTASGTGDVVGPAS
+510 NSTASGTGDVVGPGS

-538 GKLIQNSLVTV
+538 GKLIQNSLVTI

-591 AMFFAHGAVW
+591 AMYFAHGGVW

-636 VVNGGTGTTTPSIV
+636 VANGGTGTTTPSIV
-650 AGTNVTVSGTWPN
+650 AGTNITVSGTWPN
-663 QTVNSTASGS
+663 QTINAAGVGL

-710 VANGGTGVTTSTGTG
+710 VVNGGTGVTTSTGTG

-769 NSGTSASSST
+769 NAGTSASSST

-812 VGSNGISV
+812 VGSNGMSV
-820 GYMTINTGVSVTVQ
+820 GYMTVNTGVSVTVQ
-834 PNQRWVVL
+834 PNQRWAVL